1 MPISKSIL
9 SEMANR
15 LSELNKTIGSLN
27 EIQKDFERQLSD
39 IRQSIRELSTERSAI
54 AKFFKENGIDF
65 PKNTANV

>member
-1 MPISKSIL
+1 MNS
-9 SEMANR
+9 R
-15 LSELNKTIGSLN
+15 LSELDKTIDSLN

-39 IRQSIRELSTERSAI
+39 IRQSIRDLIKERSAI